1 MPNACSI
8 VCTYT
13 RESVPYR
20 ECTHLNSPRCITG
33 RDVGTIPQADILA
46 ISIFFCLNCKL
57 SFCNCKIYLMQ
68 LQKVI
73 LTLHYRTGQYRRPHY
88 LWLLWSGLR
97 GVRQGLSVARI
108 YRLKCDAFKSWN
120 LLETFKMLWW
130 VAEII
135 SSHGHIFLTGN
146 LPKWVCFWRFLRDFG
161 GMGRMGERGGCAV
174 CIGKHWSGG
183 GSRILGEEN

>member
-1 MPNACSI
+1 MSNISALCNEKLCLYLFVHHTLCTIHFCTITLCTMPNACSI

-33 RDVGTIPQADILA
+33 RDVGTVYRRLT
-46 ISIFFCLNCKL
+46 SLLSSKCFCLNCKL

-73 LTLHYRTGQYRRPHY
+73 LTLHYKAGQYRRPHY

-108 YRLKCDAFKSWN
+108 YRLKCDAFKS
-120 LLETFKMLWW
+120 
-130 VAEII
+130 
-135 SSHGHIFLTGN
+135 
-146 LPKWVCFWRFLRDFG
+146 
-161 GMGRMGERGGCAV
+161 
-174 CIGKHWSGG
+174 
-183 GSRILGEEN
+183 